1 MGARTLLSFSAAI
14 VVAAAQLS
22 AQRTGGPPAG
32 PARTVA
38 PIDLTGYWVSIV
50 SMDWR
55 WRMVTPA
62 KGDYAGVPMNAASK
76 SVADAWDPAKDEA
89 AGEQCKSYGAPAIM
103 SVPGRLHITW
113 QDDSTLKVETDA
125 GQQTRLL
132 KFGTPAT
139 PAPAAKTP
147 PSWQG
152 ISTAQWQMSLP
163 GLPLMLRPQDRAAD
177 MPTPPAVRGGTMKVV
192 TNNLRAG
199 YLRKNGVPYSAA
211 AVLTEYWD
219 VTKAGNDTL
228 LTVTQIVDDP
238 TYLRTRRLIAY
249 PFKKEANGDK
259 WDPTPCSARW

>member
-1 MGARTLLSFSAAI
+1 
-14 VVAAAQLS
+14 
-22 AQRTGGPPAG
+22 
-32 PARTVA
+32 
-38 PIDLTGYWVSIV
+38 
-50 SMDWR
+50 
-55 WRMVTPA
+55 
-62 KGDYAGVPMNAASK
+62 
-76 SVADAWDPAKDEA
+76 
-89 AGEQCKSYGAPAIM
+89 
-103 SVPGRLHITW
+103 
-113 QDDSTLKVETDA
+113 
-125 GQQTRLL
+125 
-132 KFGTPAT
+132 
-139 PAPAAKTP
+139 
-147 PSWQG
+147 
-152 ISTAQWQMSLP
+152 
-163 GLPLMLRPQDRAAD
+163 MLRPQDRAAD